1 MEKRDAI
8 LDILGFI
15 LMLAQMELLVNAG
28 ILILVG
34 YKTVYFLGYAM
45 LPSFG

>member
-1 MEKRDAI
+1 MKKRDAI

-15 LMLAQMELLVNAG
+15 MLAQMELLVSAG

-34 YKTVYFLGYAM
+34 HKTVYFLGYAM
-45 LPSFG
+45 LPSFW